1 MDVFART
8 HVGSRAPRLAS
19 DEPLAAVFAGTPP
32 QVAGYL
38 AQRMTTQPETLGPL
52 TDELTHLAN
61 FGHRGDSLSLM
72 LGGDRK
78 VTGCLYVETLRVADA
93 EKIAQGLSSRFPQA
107 TVGVYRLLCEIRPA

>member
-1 MDVFART
+1 VSLKKRPRHADTSEMDVFART

-52 TDELTHLAN
+52 TAELTHLAN

-78 VTGCLYVETLRVADA
+78 VTV
-93 EKIAQGLSSRFPQA
+93 
-107 TVGVYRLLCEIRPA
+107 RP